1 MEDRFCKG
9 AKLALWLWA
18 GRMKE
23 VRMFGDR
30 EDSGGEISCHRG
42 KSIHKAGKMEIK
54 DILFCIPF
62 CYFSI

>member
-18 GRMKE
+18 G
-23 VRMFGDR
+23 RMFGDR

-62 CYFSI
+62 